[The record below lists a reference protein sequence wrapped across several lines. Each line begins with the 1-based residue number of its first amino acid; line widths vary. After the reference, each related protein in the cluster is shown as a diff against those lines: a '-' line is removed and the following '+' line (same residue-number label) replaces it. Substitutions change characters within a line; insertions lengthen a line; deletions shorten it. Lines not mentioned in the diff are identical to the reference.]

1 MIDELYRLIQIFTEK
16 TYGFPPQNCGVSEIY
31 MLRLLPPPRKDF
43 MLKGKQGERE
53 DMGVDLYSV
62 QQELARN
69 QMSVE
74 QLHDD
79 YAKRQKHR
87 LQAEQELTEMR
98 DTYTGK
104 QKLIKMERK
113 KGGSGG

>member
-1 MIDELYRLIQIFTEK
+1 
-16 TYGFPPQNCGVSEIY
+16 
-31 MLRLLPPPRKDF
+31 

-113 KGGSGG
+113 KGGSVYHNKLPKNVILFNRYESRHVK